1 MLSVVT
7 CNRWLG
13 ELIAFY
19 LTVNFLQ
26 VFKSDVCKRYQNVFL
41 ISHKTSKINYISYAL
56 ASIVSLIKKT
66 NTPSTKAG
74 QIIYTLPK
82 HAKTILQ
89 PDKPEVKKE
98 ISTTGS
104 TEGDS

>member
-1 MLSVVT
+1 MK
-7 CNRWLG
+7 
-13 ELIAFY
+13 
-19 LTVNFLQ
+19 
-26 VFKSDVCKRYQNVFL
+26 KS
-41 ISHKTSKINYISYAL
+41 
-56 ASIVSLIKKT
+56 

-74 QIIYTLPK
+74 QIIFTLPK
-82 HAKTILQ
+82 HAKTMLQ

>member
-1 MLSVVT
+1 M
-7 CNRWLG
+7 
-13 ELIAFY
+13 
-19 LTVNFLQ
+19 
-26 VFKSDVCKRYQNVFL
+26 
-41 ISHKTSKINYISYAL
+41 ISYISQDIKINYISYAL

-82 HAKTILQ
+82 HAKTMLQ